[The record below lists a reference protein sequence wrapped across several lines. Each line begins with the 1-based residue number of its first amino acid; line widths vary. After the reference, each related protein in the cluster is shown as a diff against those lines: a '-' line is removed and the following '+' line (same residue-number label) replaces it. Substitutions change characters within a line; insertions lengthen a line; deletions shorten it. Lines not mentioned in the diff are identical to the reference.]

1 MRGRLERIEC
11 GQPFGVFVDFAHTPD
26 ALTACLKALRQVTS
40 GRVICVFGA
49 GGDRD
54 RQKRPLMGQAVQQGA
69 DLAVI
74 TSDNPRS
81 EDPQAI
87 ADEVLEGF
95 DDPAAAHVILDRVGG
110 HPLGPGAAKPG
121 DSVLLAGKGHETS
134 QIIGDR
140 ADSAG
145 RRRGGPPLAL

>member
-1 MRGRLERIEC
+1 M
-11 GQPFGVFVDFAHTPD
+11 
-26 ALTACLKALRQVTS
+26 TA

-54 RQKRPLMGQAVQQGA
+54 RQKRPLMGRAVEQGA

-87 ADEVLEGF
+87 AEEILKGF
-95 DDPAAAHVILDRVGG
+95 DDPAAAHVILDRVAAIHWALAAGQARR
-110 HPLGPGAAKPG
+110 LRAPGRQRTRDLP
-121 DSVLLAGKGHETS
+121 DHRR
-134 QIIGDR
+134 R

-145 RRRGGPPLAL
+145 RRRGGPALAL